1 MTVLS
6 ASQIEALA
14 EKAGFTGISAVTA
27 TAIALAESGGNT
39 TATHLNSNGSI
50 DYGLWQI
57 NSIHGYDPQSLLIP
71 DFNAKA
77 AYAISSGGTDF
88 QPWATYNTGRYQ
100 SFMSQVGQA
109 AHPAIPA
116 STSVSGNS
124 MLSQWISNPVRIAK
138 LFAGIGCIILA
149 IIGIA
154 EPDIVNTA
162 VKAINP

>member
-1 MTVLS
+1 MTLFS
-6 ASQIEALA
+6 ASQIEATA
-14 EKAGFTGISAVTA
+14 EKAGFTGTSAVTA

-39 TATHLNSNGSI
+39 TITHVNSNGSI

-57 NSIHGYDPQSLLIP
+57 NSVHGYDPQSLLDP

-88 QPWATYNTGRYQ
+88 QPWTTYTTGRYQ
-100 SFMSQVGQA
+100 SFMSQVGQM
-109 AHPAIPA
+109 AHPTITA
-116 STSVSGNS
+116 SASIASNS